1 MAPQPVK
8 DLIVQET
15 PLTHEGVSESFGP
28 GEARWLP
35 PIWESEVTRRAA
47 LESLLAGNPQHRFA
61 AGDRVMTQGEAA
73 GWFGYI
79 TAGTADVSRNSSTGA
94 VRIGIA
100 GPGSIVGELALIT
113 GAPRS
118 ATVTATTDLVISVGD
133 VGDLHRV
140 LTDHDIA
147 EAIARV
153 VADRL
158 ARLAEPVALMLAD
171 GLAIHLRPGLSSD
184 GSALAAGLAAM
195 SRESL
200 RLRFFSAGMPPESVV
215 RYLLDVN
222 YIDHFAWVAIDAD
235 DPESPTIGSARF
247 IRSRSDHSEADIGIG
262 LIDRMQGR
270 GIGSLLMEAL
280 GVAAATAGIERF
292 TADVLRENRAMRE
305 LLRRPSTRWEGSE
318 PGVVHAITD
327 VREFGGTLD
336 PDVRDRL
343 AAVASSII
351 WNSAAV
357 LL

>member
-1 MAPQPVK
+1 MSGC
-8 DLIVQET
+8 T
-15 PLTHEGVSESFGP
+15 GP
-28 GEARWLP
+28 DDVRPSPSL
-35 PIWESEVTRRAA
+35 WESESNQRAA
-47 LESLLAGNPQHRFA
+47 LDALLADNPQHRFA
-61 AGDRVMTQGEAA
+61 AGEQIMIQGEPA
-73 GWFGYI
+73 GWFAYL
-79 TAGTADVSRNSSTGA
+79 TAGTADVSRNSPRGE
-94 VRIGIA
+94 VHIGVA

-118 ATVTATTDLVISVGD
+118 ATVTATTNVVIAIGD
-133 VGDLHRV
+133 ATDLHRV

-158 ARLAEPVALMLAD
+158 ARLAEPVGLTLAD

-184 GSALAAGLAAM
+184 RSELAAGLAAM

-200 RLRFFSAGMPPESVV
+200 RRRFFSAGMPPESVV
-215 RYLLDVN
+215 SYLLDVN

-247 IRSRSDHSEADIGIG
+247 IRSRSDHSEADIGVG

-270 GIGSLLMEAL
+270 GIGTLLIEAL
-280 GVAAATAGIERF
+280 GVAAATAGIEHF

-336 PDVRDRL
+336 PAVRDRL